1 MKFPTIKSKKDSLYI
16 TLFFL
21 FSIACI
27 AGLRYEQRL
36 EMQKGI
42 AEKIIR
48 FHVIANSDTKA
59 DQNLKLSTRA
69 AVYRMLTVDRLCKY
83 LCDGRLTGSPGSTK
97 QIRMPDPV
105 CFDLVF

>member
-36 EMQKGI
+36 EMQK
-42 AEKIIR
+42 ASQK
-48 FHVIANSDTKA
+48 
-59 DQNLKLSTRA
+59 
-69 AVYRMLTVDRLCKY
+69 RLY
-83 LCDGRLTGSPGSTK
+83 
-97 QIRMPDPV
+97 
-105 CFDLVF
+105 VFM